1 MKALL
6 CARSLIERTSEK
18 DHIMPITNIFKT
30 NLLPESSLVITYLP
44 SQKMYKLDYVHAN
57 TFASVDVVNSYS
69 GIIASLMMRQSQLS
83 SITTFNDPIKLV
95 KLLDEL
101 KDWVSPENNT
111 QKVTDES
118 KSFGIPTP
126 DWD

>member
-1 MKALL
+1 
-6 CARSLIERTSEK
+6 
-18 DHIMPITNIFKT
+18 MPITNIFKT

-57 TFASVDVVNSYS
+57 TFASVDVVSSYS
-69 GIIASLMMRQSQLS
+69 GIVASLMMRQSQLS
-83 SITTFNDPIKLV
+83 SIATFNDPIKLV
-95 KLLDEL
+95 KLLDEIN
-101 KDWVSPENNT
+101 DWVSPENNT